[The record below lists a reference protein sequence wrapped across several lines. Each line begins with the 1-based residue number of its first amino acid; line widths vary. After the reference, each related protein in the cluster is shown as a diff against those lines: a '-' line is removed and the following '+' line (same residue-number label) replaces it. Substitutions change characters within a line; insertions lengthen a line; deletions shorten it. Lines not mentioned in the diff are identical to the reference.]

1 MTGSQLIMDAV
12 TKVKEHTDL
21 VGNPTLREDIF
32 VNVFLPIFNGE
43 ESIYGATIRDW
54 TERFGAL
61 SRVDVVDKDNT
72 VLFTVPPFMDSNVI
86 RPRKEGEERII
97 DIVEGARMRSMI
109 HPVQGGNFIRS
120 KLDETVNRLTIKESA
135 KEHIAVWNSIFARY
149 NKPLPFPE
157 EKTQVNSGNSLESL
171 PVLGYD
177 PL

>member
-1 MTGSQLIMDAV
+1 MTGSPTIIKDVAEFKQRFDQLSGASL
-12 TKVKEHTDL
+12 K
-21 VGNPTLREDIF
+21 EDIF
-32 VNVFLPIFNGE
+32 VNVFLPVFSGE
-43 ESIYGATIRDW
+43 DSLYGVTLKDW
-54 TERFGAL
+54 TERFGAFT
-61 SRVDVVDKDNT
+61 SVDIVDSVGK
-72 VLFTVPPFMDSNVI
+72 VLFTVPPFMDNGVL

-109 HPVQGGNFIRS
+109 HPVQGENFIRS

-157 EKTQVNSGNSLESL
+157 EKTQVSSGNSLESL
-171 PVLGYD
+171 PILGYD